1 MTDGVPEAPS
11 ENRPVNSP
19 EFVTVARVGEIPAGE
34 GRSYEVGQRIVAVF
48 NQGDTYTAID
58 DICPHA
64 GASLSGGY
72 VENGAVMCPWHA
84 WKFCTREG
92 TWLDNPKSSIR
103 QDCFDVRVVGDEIQV
118 RPAS

>member
-11 ENRPVNSP
+11 ENRPENSP